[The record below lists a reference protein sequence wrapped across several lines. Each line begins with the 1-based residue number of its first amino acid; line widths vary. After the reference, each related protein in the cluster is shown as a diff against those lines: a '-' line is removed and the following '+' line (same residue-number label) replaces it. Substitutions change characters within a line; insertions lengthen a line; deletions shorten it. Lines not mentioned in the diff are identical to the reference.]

1 MEEKTA
7 ENDLETAAA
16 NLVEGMNFALVE
28 MSIGRHRGG
37 VKVNIV
43 LHKKG
48 GITLDDLAEAQK
60 VLRPRFELVF
70 PRENLTLEI
79 TSPGVSRKIKNV
91 HEYTIFKGLGV
102 SILVGDRWEQGIIRS
117 TDDISVDLDTSNG
130 LKKVR
135 FVDIRK
141 GRLT

>member
-1 MEEKTA
+1 MGKKTA
-7 ENDLETAAA
+7 ETDLETAIA

-28 MSIGRHRGG
+28 MSTGHHRGG

-60 VLRPRFELVF
+60 VLRPQFELVYS
-70 PRENLTLEI
+70 RENLTLEI
-79 TSPGVSRKIKNV
+79 TSPGVSRRIKNV
-91 HEYTIFKGLGV
+91 HEYTVFKGLGV
-102 SILVGDRWEQGIIRS
+102 SILVGDEWKQGIINS
-117 TDDISVDLDTSNG
+117 TDDLSVDLDTSNG
-130 LKKVR
+130 LKKVQ

-141 GRLT
+141 GKLT